1 MSEGKESAA
10 GLGRFRPYPEYKDS
24 GVEWLGKIPGAWTAE
39 PIRGLAKPGYKTFTD
54 GDWIESPYIR
64 AEGIRLLQ
72 TGNVGTGFFKD
83 QGFRYIDEGTF
94 KAFDCTEFGPGD
106 VLICRLAAPVGRAC
120 LAPDLGVRMITSVDV
135 CILKPREELDPRFVV
150 YALSQ
155 DAYLSWMGALCRGG
169 TRDRVSRSMLGAIR
183 VPVPAPDEQR
193 AIAEFLDR
201 ETGKIDALV
210 AKKERLIELLQEKRT
225 ALITHAVTKG
235 LDPTAPTKPSGIP
248 WLGNIPAH
256 WEVKKLW
263 HLTPDDRQIMYGIV
277 LPGPNVDGG
286 VPIVKGGDVKP
297 GRLSL
302 ERLNRTTPEIEAGY
316 ARSRLRGGDIVYAIR
331 GSIGDAELV
340 PDEIAGANLTQDA
353 ARIAPASGVTGNWL
367 LYAVKSEAIF
377 RQLEIGALGA
387 TIRGIN
393 IRDLKRAC
401 LPVPPSGEQ
410 SEIANYLDQA
420 VSQFDELINAVE
432 AARDRLKEFRTALI
446 SAAVT
451 GKIDVREEVA

>member
-10 GLGRFRPYPEYKDS
+10 ALGRFRPYPEYKDS
-24 GVEWLGKIPGAWTAE
+24 GVAWLGDIPADWGVKRLRFAVDFNPSKRE
-39 PIRGLAKPGYKTFTD
+39 VRGLPLDTSVSFVPMEAVGEYGGLVLDGTKPLESVSEGYTYFRD
-54 GDWIESPYIR
+54 GDVVMAKITPCFENGKGAIAAGLANSI
-64 AEGIRLLQ
+64 GF
-72 TGNVGTGFFKD
+72 GTTELTVLRPRPETDARFLFYLTLSD
-83 QGFRYIDEGTF
+83 PFR
-94 KAFDCTEFGPGD
+94 
-106 VLICRLAAPVGRAC
+106 R
-120 LAPDLGVRMITSVDV
+120 
-135 CILKPREELDPRFVV
+135 
-150 YALSQ
+150 
-155 DAYLSWMGALCRGG
+155 
-169 TRDRVSRSMLGAIR
+169 LGASEMYGAGGQKR
-183 VPVPAPDEQR
+183 VPDDFIRNLDHPLPVRSAQR